1 MSDSLLFCDATMGE
15 CAVLMDL
22 LRRYEKASSQLVNT
36 DKTSLYFSRN
46 TAKNLRV
53 AIQHVIGVLEVR
65 EHKKYLGLP
74 FFVGRS
80 KYHTF
85 AQIKEKVWNR
95 IHGWKEKMLSQAG
108 REFLIKAVA
117 QSMPTYTMNCFL
129 LPK

>member
-74 FFVGRS
+74 FFVGCS